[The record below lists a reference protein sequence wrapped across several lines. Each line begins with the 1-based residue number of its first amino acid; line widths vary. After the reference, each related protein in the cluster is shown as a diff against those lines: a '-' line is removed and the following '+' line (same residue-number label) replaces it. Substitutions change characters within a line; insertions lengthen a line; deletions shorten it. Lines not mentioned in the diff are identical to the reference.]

1 MALPESKSK
10 VLESTDEALLS
21 GGEEAVVVSDGEEI
35 VDLDSLKPEKDEKP
49 AAAAATEKKPAA
61 AAAPAPA
68 AAEDDDLPP
77 ELKGKS
83 PKELARMYREAQSVI
98 GRQGS
103 ELGDLR
109 KRTDLAIMT
118 SLEAIKQRRAEQ
130 PAPAKA
136 AEPAPELDESEFF
149 AKPKAA
155 IDKAIESH
163 PLIKEIRA
171 ALGQTAADT
180 AASRAQAAK
189 EQFDR
194 AHPDAQEIL
203 GDVEFREWVG
213 KSKVR
218 QELLQRAHSK
228 FDFSAGDEVFG
239 TWKALKGVKTAAAK
253 PAAEPAADATPGAP
267 TEAEVKAAASTLAR
281 AKGVKQAAT
290 AAAAQAAAVPTG
302 GASAGKDAGAKK
314 IYRRADILRLME
326 TDPDRY
332 ESLADELGKAYAE
345 GRVR

>member
-10 VLESTDEALLS
+10 VLESTDEALLA
-21 GGEEAVVVSDGEEI
+21 GGDEAVVVGEGEEF
-35 VDLDSLKPEKDEKP
+35 VDLDNLKTEPEQ
-49 AAAAATEKKPAA
+49 KPAA
-61 AAAPAPA
+61 AAAPEKKPPA
-68 AAEDDDLPP
+68 AAAPAPVEDEIPDD
-77 ELKGKS
+77 LKGKT
-83 PKELARMYREAQSVI
+83 PAQLAKMYREAQSVI

-118 SLEAIKQRRAEQ
+118 SLEAIRARKAEQ

-136 AEPAPELDESEFF
+136 VEPAAAPDESEFF
-149 AKPKAA
+149 AKPYDAVA
-155 IDKAIESH
+155 KAIENH
-163 PLIKEIRA
+163 PLIKKINET
-171 ALGQTAADT
+171 LGATAADT
-180 AASRAQAAK
+180 AAARAQAAK

-194 AHPDAQEIL
+194 AHPDAAEIL
-203 GDVEFREWVG
+203 GDQEFRDWVG

-218 QELLQRAHSK
+218 QALLQRAHSK
-228 FDFSAGDEVFG
+228 FDFDAGDEVFG

-253 PAAEPAADATPGAP
+253 PAAEPAADAAPGAP

-290 AAAAQAAAVPTG
+290 AAAAQAAAAPTG
-302 GASAGKDAGAKK
+302 GASAGKDAGSKK

-326 TDPDRY
+326 TDTDRY
-332 ESLADELGKAYAE
+332 EQLADEIGKAYSE

>member
-10 VLESTDEALLS
+10 VLESTDEALLA
-21 GGEEAVVVSDGEEI
+21 GGDEAVVVGEGEEF
-35 VDLDSLKPEKDEKP
+35 VDLDKIQTEKEEKP
-49 AAAAATEKKPAA
+49 AAAAAPEKKPAA
-61 AAAPAPA
+61 AAAPAPV
-68 AAEDDDLPP
+68 EDEIPDD
-77 ELKGKS
+77 LKGKT
-83 PKELARMYREAQSVI
+83 PAQLAKMYREAQSVI

-118 SLEAIKQRRAEQ
+118 SLEAIRARKAEQ
-130 PAPAKA
+130 PAPAKAA

-149 AKPKAA
+149 AKPTAA
-155 IDKAIESH
+155 IDKAIENH
-163 PLIKEIRA
+163 PLIKKINET
-171 ALGQTAADT
+171 LGRTAADT
-180 AASRAQAAK
+180 QASRAQAAK

-194 AHPDAQEIL
+194 AHPDAAEIL
-203 GDVEFREWVG
+203 GDQEFREWVG

-218 QELLQRAHSK
+218 QHLLQRAHSS
-228 FDFSAGDEVFG
+228 FDFDAGDEVFG

-253 PAAEPAADATPGAP
+253 PADAPAADATPGAP

-332 ESLADELGKAYAE
+332 EALADEIGKAYAE
-345 GRVR
+345 NRVR